1 MSISDAQFSA
11 WLAADN
17 RERMVLVEVHAYSG
31 GSVVTRYLSNRGFVS
46 APTDTPPNTAYDD
59 ILLGVPGIRSTMS
72 DALRG
77 RSVVSYGDLHV
88 DNSGGVRDSWLLDSW
103 DGRPALIYLGD
114 PSWPKADFRQVF
126 AGVIDDITAADTRTL
141 TLRLRDRQ
149 HLLDVPL
156 QVNLVGGTGSAKDQ
170 RLPICYGQ
178 VFNIEPVLVDAA
190 ARKYQWHDGQVQSV
204 DAVYQ
209 DGAAITT
216 YTANLSDGTITLTA
230 AATGRITLDGKGS
243 KTGGTYVDK
252 TADIVARLVQERAGW
267 SGSDIDAA
275 SIAAMNTDVPGPVG
289 LYVKDDGATVLSAL
303 DTLVTG
309 AGASYSISRTGKLR
323 LAQFKAPAGSPV
335 LTITDDDIELARI
348 ELVRRLVPLK
358 SVRVGYA
365 RFHVTIDSG
374 AASGLTEAQ
383 RQRLRDEFLVAK
395 ATTATTG
402 FLLAVDGDLQPSCF
416 VSSTDASA
424 EATRRA
430 ALWGQLRR
438 VFRLTGFL
446 AAQQVQ
452 LNDVVA
458 LDLSRHGLAGGVLA
472 TVVGLR
478 ESITGGSV
486 ELEVFL

>member
-1 MSISDAQFSA
+1 MSISDAQFTA

-17 RERMVLVEVHAYSG
+17 RERVVLIEVQAYSG
-31 GSVVTRYLSNRGFVS
+31 GGVVTRYLSNRGFTS
-46 APTDTPPNTAYDD
+46 WPTDTPANTAYEE
-59 ILLGVPGIRSTMS
+59 ILIGVPGIRSAMA

-77 RSVVSYGDLHV
+77 RSVVSYGDLDV
-88 DNSGGVRDSWLLDSW
+88 DNSGGVRDGWLLDGW
-103 DGRPALIYLGD
+103 DGRPVVILMGD

-126 AGVIDDITAADTRTL
+126 AGVIDDISARDTRTL
-141 TLRLRDRQ
+141 TLKLRDRQ

-156 QVNLVGGTGSAKDQ
+156 QVNRVGGTGPAKDQ
-170 RLPICYGQ
+170 RLPVCYGQ

-209 DGAAITT
+209 DGATIAT
-216 YTANLSDGTITLTA
+216 YTANLADGTITLTA

-252 TADIVARLVQERAGW
+252 TGDIVSRLVQERAGW
-267 SGSDIDAA
+267 SGGDIDAA
-275 SIAAMNTDVPGPVG
+275 SITALNTDVPGAVG
-289 LYVKDDGATVLSAL
+289 LYITADATTVLSAL
-303 DTLVTG
+303 DTLITG
-309 AGASYSISRTGKLR
+309 AGGYYSITRAGKLR
-323 LAQFKAPAGSPV
+323 VGQFKAPAGTPV
-335 LTITDDDIELARI
+335 LTITDDDVQFGRI
-348 ELVRRLVPLK
+348 ELVRRLVPMQ
-358 SVRVGYA
+358 SARVGYA
-365 RFHVTIDSG
+365 RFFTTIDSG
-374 AASGLTEAQ
+374 AAAGLTEAQ
-383 RQRLRDEFLVAK
+383 RQRLRDPYLVAI
-395 ATTATTG
+395 ATSAPAG
-402 FLLAVDGDLQPSCF
+402 FLMAVDGDLQPSCF
-416 VSSTDASA
+416 VAGADAGT

-452 LNDVVA
+452 LGDVVA
-458 LDLSRHGLAGGVLA
+458 LELSRHGLTGGALA

-478 ESITGGSV
+478 ESITGGSL